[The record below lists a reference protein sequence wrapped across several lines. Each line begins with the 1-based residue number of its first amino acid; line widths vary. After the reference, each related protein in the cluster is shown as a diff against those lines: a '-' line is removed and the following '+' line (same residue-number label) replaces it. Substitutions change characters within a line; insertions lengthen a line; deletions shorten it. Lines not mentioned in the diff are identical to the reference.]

1 MTVLFFSPEGEG
13 ADTVYTVDGK
23 NSFFLSEG
31 TRKDNTQP
39 RFNDSSFRGVGL
51 SPGSHVLNITHRN
64 GFNGSIRSLINTYCL
79 DYVRVELQPSGS
91 FDLGGVTLT
100 MPIPTGRGDSSTAS
114 HVAPM
119 GGSLGG
125 TVGLV
130 LITVLTFLRW

>member
-51 SPGSHVLNITHRN
+51 SSGSHVLNITHI
-64 GFNGSIRSLINTYCL
+64 FNGASDTKVFCL
-79 DYVRVELQPSGS
+79 DGVRVELHPTAT
-91 FDLGGVTLT
+91 FDLGGVTVT
-100 MPIPTGRGDSSTAS
+100 MNPGRGSSSAS
-114 HVAPM
+114 QIGPVY
-119 GGSLGG
+119 GCLGG